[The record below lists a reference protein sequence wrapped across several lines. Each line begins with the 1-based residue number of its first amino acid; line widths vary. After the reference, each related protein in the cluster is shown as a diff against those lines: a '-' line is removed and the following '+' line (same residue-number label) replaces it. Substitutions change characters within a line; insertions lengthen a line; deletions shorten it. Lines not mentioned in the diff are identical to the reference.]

1 LSIATNTFAAPV
13 GGHHGKVLVREEPVR
28 GGDDAAAAQKLQ
40 QRVDRHVQ
48 KRRQVG
54 EPEAHRVGDGGHLV
68 GT

>member
-1 LSIATNTFAAPV
+1 MSLAGSTLAAPV
-13 GGHHGKVLVREEPVR
+13 GGHHCQVLVREEPVR
-28 GGDDAAAAQKLQ
+28 GGDDAAAAQELQ